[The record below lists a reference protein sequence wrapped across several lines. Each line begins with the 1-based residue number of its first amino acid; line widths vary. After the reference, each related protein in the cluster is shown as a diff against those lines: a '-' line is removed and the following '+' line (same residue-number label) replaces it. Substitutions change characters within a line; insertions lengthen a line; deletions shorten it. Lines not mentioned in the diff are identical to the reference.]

1 VEAAGQVLRLY
12 QCCETVGKIKEL
24 QYIALKPSRS
34 PNFNLS
40 HSLQE
45 MKNGI
50 IRAIANNSKQIPLC
64 VEKYYQNIP
73 EAFLEVGGHCV
84 KTVT

>member
-1 VEAAGQVLRLY
+1 
-12 QCCETVGKIKEL
+12 L
-24 QYIALKPSRS
+24 QYIALKPSIY
-34 PNFNLS
+34 PDFNLS

-45 MKNGI
+45 LKDGI
-50 IRAIANNSKQIPLC
+50 IREIASNSKQTPLC

-84 KTVT
+84 KNVT